1 MLLRDPKCGERSG
14 LSTSAII
21 VGVVWGSLFWTVTF
35 QPLTAQAQYSQP
47 QFVSGPTPP
56 GTSIIPG
63 LSVAERYDTNIYL
76 APPSLLPPGTQLHDF
91 VTTAQGSLKA
101 LHKDKNVE
109 ASLMGGVDGNVY
121 AHTTE
126 LNYIS
131 TRVDTNID
139 LTGWAQHF
147 AKRAQLRVYDYFR
160 YTPTSP
166 GFLQGGKSGTEDP
179 FQRGIQGFRAN
190 TYSNTANVDG
200 VLPVYRDVGVQAGY
214 SYSLYRVGSILA
226 ATSAGISYFNTT
238 VHAWTAGPRLQVSQ
252 TDSVAILYKQNL
264 ISQEQTTNAN
274 TATPGAAVFNTNTQ
288 SVTANYTR
296 ATSFWTFAAGGGV
309 TLIEP
314 ASKAFATG
322 NIRVSTNPER
332 TTVLQLD
339 LTRQASPSFYLQ
351 AGAMIS
357 NVAQV
362 QVIHMLDQ
370 HLRLRASANYGFNE
384 IVPTSSNTTFNNFVF
399 STGLN
404 YRITKSLS
412 ADLTYDYN
420 NFETSSPGIS
430 YTVNRNVVGLM
441 LTAEWR

>member
-1 MLLRDPKCGERSG
+1 M
-14 LSTSAII
+14 T
-21 VGVVWGSLFWTVTF
+21 
-35 QPLTAQAQYSQP
+35 
-47 QFVSGPTPP
+47 
-56 GTSIIPG
+56 
-63 LSVAERYDTNIYL
+63 
-76 APPSLLPPGTQLHDF
+76 
-91 VTTAQGSLKA
+91 
-101 LHKDKNVE
+101 
-109 ASLMGGVDGNVY
+109 
-121 AHTTE
+121 
-126 LNYIS
+126 
-131 TRVDTNID
+131 
-139 LTGWAQHF
+139 
-147 AKRAQLRVYDYFR
+147 
-160 YTPTSP
+160 
-166 GFLQGGKSGTEDP
+166 
-179 FQRGIQGFRAN
+179 
-190 TYSNTANVDG
+190 
-200 VLPVYRDVGVQAGY
+200 
-214 SYSLYRVGSILA
+214 
-226 ATSAGISYFNTT
+226 
-238 VHAWTAGPRLQVSQ
+238 Q
-252 TDSVAILYKQNL
+252 TDSIAILYKQNL
-264 ISQEQTTNAN
+264 ISQTQTSSTTGPGDGAPV
-274 TATPGAAVFNTNTQ
+274 PGAAVFNTNTQ

-296 ATSFWTFAAGGGV
+296 ATSFWTFAAGAGV

-314 ASKAFATG
+314 ASTAFATG

-332 TTVLQLD
+332 STVLQLD

>member
-1 MLLRDPKCGERSG
+1 MLLRHPKCGERSG

-35 QPLTAQAQYSQP
+35 PPLTAQAQYSQP
-47 QFVSGPTPP
+47 QFQSGPTPP

-131 TRVDTNID
+131 TRVDTNVD

-200 VLPVYRDVGVQAGY
+200 VYPVYRDLGVQAGY
-214 SYSLYRVGSILA
+214 SFSLYRVGSILA

-238 VHAWTAGPRLQVSQ
+238 VNAWTAGPRLQMTQ

-274 TATPGAAVFNTNTQ
+274 TAAPGAAVFNTNTQ

-296 ATSFWTFAAGGGV
+296 ATSFWTFGAGGGV

-404 YRITKSLS
+404 YRVTRSLS
-412 ADLTYDYN
+412 VDLTYDYN
-420 NFETSSPGIS
+420 NFETKSPGIS